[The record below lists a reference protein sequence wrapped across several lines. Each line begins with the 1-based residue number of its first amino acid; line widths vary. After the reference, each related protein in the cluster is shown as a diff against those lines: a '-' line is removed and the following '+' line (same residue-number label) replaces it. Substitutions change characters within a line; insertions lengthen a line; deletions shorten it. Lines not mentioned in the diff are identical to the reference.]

1 MKKKFRPIFV
11 FVLLPALSFC
21 GCKVPLD
28 DRQAVVEVK
37 NQVAGLEKSLEE
49 SVIIQ
54 QALKKQVEDLQR
66 RFDEA
71 RDQLLKQDQ
80 KIRILM
86 ETESGGH
93 EVRNPGG
100 KLVEEAKNVVE
111 PLTEMPAALPGGAH
125 DKLYDESLAAY
136 RNGDYETSVKLFAA
150 YLRDFPEAPRAA
162 NARYWL
168 GESYYSLAQYAQ
180 AISEFKRVQSDFP
193 KSSKVPDALLK
204 IAMSFQ
210 AIGGFDAARAAYA
223 ALIQKYPASTSAAKA
238 EKALADSE

>member
-1 MKKKFRPIFV
+1 MKQQFRPIFA
-11 FVLLPALSFC
+11 FVLLPVLLFC

-37 NQVAGLEKSLEE
+37 NQVASLEKTLAE
-49 SVIIQ
+49 SVMVQ
-54 QALKKQVEDLQR
+54 QALQKQVEDLQR

-80 KIRILM
+80 RIRVLV
-86 ETESGGH
+86 EEATEGREQRSS
-93 EVRNPGG
+93 RG
-100 KLVEEAKNVVE
+100 KLVERAEKVVE
-111 PLTEMPAALPGGAH
+111 PRLESSAALPGGAH
-125 DKLYDESLAAY
+125 ERLYEDSLTAY

-150 YLRDFPEAPRAA
+150 YLRDFPESSRAA

-193 KSSKVPDALLK
+193 KSPKVPDALLK

-210 AIGGFDAARAAYA
+210 AIGGFDAARATYA
-223 ALIQKYPASTSAAKA
+223 ALIQKYPASSSAAKA
-238 EKALADSE
+238 KKALANFE